1 VVICE
6 ELVAETEIVS
16 TEDVS
21 VVVPETLVRISV

>member
-1 VVICE
+1 VVSCE
-6 ELVAETEIVS
+6 ELGAETEIVS